1 MFIDPANDRLYAP
14 RLGQVMVFDIASTKN
29 GDVSTTA
36 APARTI
42 MLPVAAMTNI
52 TVELTAN
59 RLYAVDGDG
68 LSIIPNASTVNGTPP
83 VATRVLAPST
93 STFKAV
99 AVSP

>member
-1 MFIDPANDRLYAP
+1 
-14 RLGQVMVFDIASTKN
+14 MVFDIASTKD

-42 MLPVAAMTNI
+42 MLPVPAMTNI

-83 VATRVLAPST
+83 VVTRVLAPSG